1 MITRIQNTG
10 DIAGVGSKLINQQK
24 LQGTKASATSTTSVD
39 TTTVDSINSDFS
51 KLLFDAF
58 RAQRNNNA
66 ASTQAKSASSAGGT
80 TSASGSTSV
89 DSLWNKTGVSVT
101 DEELDR
107 IFAAASEKYNV
118 PVALLKAVAKAE
130 SDFNPNDVSSSGAV
144 GIMQLMPETAKEL
157 GVTDSFDPEQNIMGG
172 AKYLA
177 QKLEQ
182 YDGNVE
188 LALAAYNA
196 GSGNVAKYGGVPP
209 FTETQNYIK
218 KILAY
223 MEENS

>member
-1 MITRIQNTG
+1 
-10 DIAGVGSKLINQQK
+10 
-24 LQGTKASATSTTSVD
+24 
-39 TTTVDSINSDFS
+39 VDSTNSDFS

-107 IFAAASEKYNV
+107 IFTAASEKYNV

-223 MEENS
+223 MEENN